1 MSQHSGKVSPS
12 IVLHT
17 RNGVLK
23 MNRPDNSPKNSILIY
38 TTEDGLTKIDTTFDG
53 DTVWLSIDQMADLFQ
68 RDRSVIGKHIRNIFK
83 EGELQK
89 ESVWAKF
96 AYTAA
101 DGKTYDVD
109 YYNLDVI
116 ISVGYRVKSKRGTQF
131 RIWATGIL
139 KEYMRKGFALDDERL
154 KNLGGGGY
162 FKELL
167 ERIRDIRASE
177 KVFYRQVLEIYATSI
192 DYDPKAEISVQF
204 FKKVQNKIHYAIHGQ
219 TAAEVIDNR
228 ADAEKEFMGLTTFAG
243 NQPTLREATIAKNYL
258 NEKELRAMGQLV
270 SGYLDFAERQAER
283 EQPMTMQDWAN
294 YLDRIL
300 TMSGERLLVGNG
312 SVTHK
317 QAVDKAREGRWNGGF
332 APYGYRL
339 VDGVLQINEDEAP
352 AIRTIFEQ
360 YVNTDTG
367 ANGLSKYLET
377 HGFQKLARQSGT
389 SPLFSATLIRAILKN
404 PVYCGKI
411 AFGRR
416 KLEKIQV

>member
-1 MSQHSGKVSPS
+1 
-12 IVLHT
+12 
-17 RNGVLK
+17 
-23 MNRPDNSPKNSILIY
+23 MNRPDDSPKNSILIY

-177 KVFYRQVLEIYATSI
+177 KVFYRQILEIYATSI

-219 TAAEVIDNR
+219 TAAEVIYNR

-294 YLDRIL
+294 HLDRIL

-377 HGFQKLARQSGT
+377 HGFQKLARQNDT

-411 AFGRR
+411 AFGLR

>member
-1 MSQHSGKVSPS
+1 
-12 IVLHT
+12 
-17 RNGVLK
+17 
-23 MNRPDNSPKNSILIY
+23 MNRPDDSPKNSILIY

-53 DTVWLSIDQMADLFQ
+53 DTVWLSIDQMAELFQ
-68 RDRSVIGKHIRNIFK
+68 RDKSTISRHIKNIFA
-83 EGELQK
+83 EGEL
-89 ESVWAKF
+89 EGDSVVAKF
-96 AYTAA
+96 ATTAA
-101 DGKTYDVD
+101 DGKTYQVEF
-109 YYNLDVI
+109 YNLDVI

-177 KVFYRQVLEIYATSI
+177 KVFYRQILEIYATSI

-219 TAAEVIDNR
+219 TAAEVIYNR
-228 ADAEKEFMGLTTFAG
+228 VDAEKEFMGLTTFVG

-294 YLDRIL
+294 HLDRIL

-377 HGFQKLARQSGT
+377 HGFQKLARQNDT

-411 AFGRR
+411 AFGLR

>member
-1 MSQHSGKVSPS
+1 
-12 IVLHT
+12 
-17 RNGVLK
+17 
-23 MNRPDNSPKNSILIY
+23 MNRPDDSPKNSILIY
-38 TTEDGLTKIDTTFDG
+38 TTEDGLTKIDTTFDD
-53 DTVWLSIDQMADLFQ
+53 DTVWLSIDQMAELFQ
-68 RDRSVIGKHIRNIFK
+68 RDKSTISRHIKNIFA
-83 EGELQK
+83 EGEL
-89 ESVWAKF
+89 ERDSVVAKF
-96 AYTAA
+96 ATTAA
-101 DGKTYDVD
+101 DGKTYQVEF
-109 YYNLDVI
+109 YNLDVI

-219 TAAEVIDNR
+219 TAAEVIYNR

-294 YLDRIL
+294 HLDRIL
-300 TMSGERLLVGNG
+300 TMSGEQLLVGNG

-317 QAVDKAREGRWNGGF
+317 QAVDKATTE
-332 APYGYRL
+332 YRKYKAKTL
-339 VDGVLQINEDEAP
+339 SDV
-352 AIRTIFEQ
+352 EQ
-360 YVNTDTG
+360 DYLD
-367 ANGLSKYLET
+367 SIKYLE
-377 HGFQKLARQSGT
+377 QKT
-389 SPLFSATLIRAILKN
+389 DK
-404 PVYCGKI
+404 K
-411 AFGRR
+411 
-416 KLEKIQV
+416 

>member
-1 MSQHSGKVSPS
+1 
-12 IVLHT
+12 
-17 RNGVLK
+17 

-192 DYDPKAEISVQF
+192 DYDPKSEISVQF

-219 TAAEVIDNR
+219 TAAEVIYNR
-228 ADAEKEFMGLTTFAG
+228 ADAEKEFMGLTTFVG

-294 YLDRIL
+294 HLDRIL

-332 APYGYRL
+332 APYDYRL